1 MLRWLYSLWLHVPAL
16 KVMGHDRRNRPCHT
30 RTQPRNTRSIVK
42 WYILSSLRRGFEGL
56 RALLPP
62 PMSYRVFTPRDER
75 TSEWPPACG
84 HTPALPRPSRA
95 QSSHAP
101 ARLVGVF
108 REIMHGRSLVPQPGL
123 TQPGPAACLTPPVSK
138 HAVRLEPRQPAF
150 SGASMH
156 VRRSGSGTAWRLGL
170 GLPAWSNDPISPQF
184 WPCLLADV
192 VVSLAIRSGGGG
204 S

>member
-1 MLRWLYSLWLHVPAL
+1 MISTLVFECCLRPPIGLCRTRAAL
-16 KVMGHDRRNRPCHT
+16 RLF
-30 RTQPRNTRSIVK
+30 S
-42 WYILSSLRRGFEGL
+42 L
-56 RALLPP
+56 RALH
-62 PMSYRVFTPRDER
+62 PRDER
-75 TSEWPPACG
+75 HTHQERWCG

-123 TQPGPAACLTPPVSK
+123 TQPGPAAWLTPPVSK

-156 VRRSGSGTAWRLGL
+156 VRRSGSGTVWRLGL
-170 GLPAWSNDPISPQF
+170 GLPAWSNDPISPQL
-184 WPCLLADV
+184 WPCLLAGV